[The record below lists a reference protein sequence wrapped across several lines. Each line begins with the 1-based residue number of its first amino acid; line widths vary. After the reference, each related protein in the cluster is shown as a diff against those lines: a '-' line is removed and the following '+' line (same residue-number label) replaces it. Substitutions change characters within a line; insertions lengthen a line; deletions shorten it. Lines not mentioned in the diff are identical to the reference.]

1 MILTQTQPVPSI
13 IKTKK
18 ALIIV
23 HNHPLVAPGGSEIL
37 AYDLFESIKTHTH
50 YDAFFLAASNG
61 QYRQS
66 RLSTPFQTVNNAADE
81 ILFWGGEFNHFYQS
95 QNNHQP
101 VYSHFK
107 NFLQELQPD
116 VVHFHHSINIGLEV
130 LSVVRQTLPNVKIV
144 YTIHEFLLICN
155 RDGQM
160 IYRHNNDLCEYA
172 SPSRCNRCFP
182 EISPQKFRMREE
194 FIKAHLKLVDI
205 FVSPSHFLAN
215 RFIDWGIA
223 KEKIIVIENGRK
235 IVPSAPPRN
244 NQQSGKRNVFGFFGQ
259 INPYKGVIFALEA
272 VAYLVKNEFTDFRL
286 ELFGSIDTQTQEFQH
301 NFFKLVDRYKN
312 NVTYHGG
319 YRNDEMPDLI
329 KQVDW
334 AIVPSTWWENSPL
347 VIQEVFMH
355 RRPIICSNI
364 GGMAEKVEDNV
375 TGLHFKVKNAVSL
388 AETIEKASLQPDLW
402 DRLRQNIQ
410 PRLSIKECAQKH
422 VSLYDL

>member
-1 MILTQTQPVPSI
+1 MISTQIQPIGSI
-13 IKTKK
+13 AKTKK

-66 RLSTPFQTVNNAADE
+66 RLSTPFQTVNNAPNE

-95 QNNHQP
+95 QTNHQP

-130 LSVVRQTLPNVKIV
+130 LSVVRQTLPNAKIV
-144 YTIHEFLLICN
+144 YTLHEFLLICN

-160 IYRHNNDLCEYA
+160 LFRHNNDLCEYA
-172 SPSRCNRCFP
+172 SPARCNRCFP
-182 EISPQKFRMREE
+182 ELSPQKFRMREE
-194 FIKAHLKLVDI
+194 FIKAHLKLVDV

-215 RFIDWGIA
+215 RFVDWGITQ
-223 KEKIIVIENGRK
+223 EKLVVIENGRQ
-235 IVPSAPPRN
+235 IVPSAPPRDN
-244 NQQSGKRNVFGFFGQ
+244 GESGKRNVFGFFGQ
-259 INPYKGVIFALEA
+259 INPYKGVIFALDA
-272 VAYLVKNEFTDFRL
+272 VAYLVKNKFTDFRL
-286 ELFGSIDTQTQEFQH
+286 ELFGSVDTQTKEFQH
-301 NFFKLVDRYKN
+301 NFFQLVNRYKN

-388 AETIEKASLQPDLW
+388 AETIKKASLQPDIW
-402 DRLRQNIQ
+402 DRLKRNIQ
-410 PRLSIKECAQKH
+410 PRMSIQECAQKY

>member
-1 MILTQTQPVPSI
+1 MISTQIQPVKSSA
-13 IKTKK
+13 KTKK

-66 RLSTPFQTVNNAADE
+66 RLSTPFQTVNNAPDE

-95 QNNHQP
+95 QTNHQP

-130 LSVVRQTLPNVKIV
+130 LSVVRQTLPNAKIV
-144 YTIHEFLLICN
+144 YTLHEFLLICN

-160 IYRHNNDLCEYA
+160 LFRHNNDLCEYA
-172 SPSRCNRCFP
+172 SPARCNRCFP
-182 EISPQKFRMREE
+182 ELSPQKFRMREE
-194 FIKAHLKLVDI
+194 FIKAHLKLVDV

-215 RFIDWGIA
+215 RFVDWGITQ
-223 KEKIIVIENGRK
+223 EKLVVIENGRQ
-235 IVPSAPPRN
+235 IVPSAPPRDN
-244 NQQSGKRNVFGFFGQ
+244 GESGKRNVFGFFGQ
-259 INPYKGVIFALEA
+259 INPYKGVIFALDA
-272 VAYLVKNEFTDFRL
+272 VAYLVKNKFTDFRL
-286 ELFGSIDTQTQEFQH
+286 ELFGSVDTQTKEFQH
-301 NFFKLVDRYKN
+301 NFFQLVNRYKN

-388 AETIEKASLQPDLW
+388 AETIKKASLQPDIW
-402 DRLRQNIQ
+402 DRLKRNIQ
-410 PRLSIKECAQKH
+410 PRMSIQECAQKY